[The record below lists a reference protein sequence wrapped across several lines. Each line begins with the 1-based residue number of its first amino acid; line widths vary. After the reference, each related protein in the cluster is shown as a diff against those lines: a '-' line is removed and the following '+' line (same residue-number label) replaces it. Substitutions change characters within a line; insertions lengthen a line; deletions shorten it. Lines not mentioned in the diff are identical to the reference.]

1 MRPRPW
7 RTLFLVALV
16 ALALSA
22 GCGDDGLDGADHGDP
37 IAVDPVAGE
46 PLGAPEDNSA
56 TEVFF
61 NHLQETKYCLEAWV
75 GLDVSE
81 PPPLESFLASGG
93 TNWDPWQEAIEKYG
107 ADAIGES
114 CGPRLDLSY
123 WEARV
128 REAEEAR
135 AREAEGQGQRP
146 LPPPG
151 RDDFEAF
158 YTFQRGLKACFE
170 AHGFPLPDP
179 PSLESFIAS
188 GAANWSP
195 LSQLIDLHPSASHAD
210 VWDQLEAEC
219 EALGLT
225 FDEFRDS

>member
-7 RTLFLVALV
+7 SMFFLVALV
-16 ALALSA
+16 ALVLSA
-22 GCGDDGLDGADHGDP
+22 GCGGDELEVGTP
-37 IAVDPVAGE
+37 VDQA
-46 PLGAPEDNSA
+46 PLGPPEDSSP

-61 NHLQETKYCLEAWV
+61 NHLLETKYCLEEWV
-75 GLDVSE
+75 GLAVSE

-93 TNWDPWQEAIEKYG
+93 TNWDPWQEATERYG
-107 ADAIGES
+107 AGAIGEA
-114 CGPRLDLSY
+114 CGRKLDLSY
-123 WEARV
+123 WEARS
-128 REAEEAR
+128 REAEQQE
-135 AREAEGQGQRP
+135 QRP
-146 LPPPG
+146 LPPPS

-188 GAANWSP
+188 GATNWSP
-195 LSQLIDLHPSASHAD
+195 LSQLIDLHPSAPDAD

-219 EALGLT
+219 EAVGLT

>member
-1 MRPRPW
+1 LVTRPRP
-7 RTLFLVALV
+7 RSTLFLVALV

-22 GCGDDGLDGADHGDP
+22 GCGGDELDGADHGDP
-37 IAVDPVAGE
+37 IAVDPASGE
-46 PLGAPEDNSA
+46 PLGPPEDNSSP

-61 NHLQETKYCLEAWV
+61 NHLMETKYCLEEWA
-75 GLDVSE
+75 GLAVSE
-81 PPPLESFLASGG
+81 PPPLESFLAGGG

-107 ADAIGES
+107 ADAIGET

-123 WEARV
+123 WEAR
-128 REAEEAR
+128 
-135 AREAEGQGQRP
+135 AREAEGQEQGP
-146 LPPPG
+146 LPPPSRG
-151 RDDFEAF
+151 DFEAF
-158 YTFQRGLKACFE
+158 YTFQRGLRACFE

-188 GAANWSP
+188 GATNWSP
-195 LSQLIDLHPSASHAD
+195 LSQLLDLHPSASEAD

>member
-7 RTLFLVALV
+7 SMFFLVALV
-16 ALALSA
+16 ALVLSA
-22 GCGDDGLDGADHGDP
+22 GCGGDELDGAVGTP
-37 IAVDPVAGE
+37 VDQA
-46 PLGAPEDNSA
+46 PLGPPEDSSP

-61 NHLQETKYCLEAWV
+61 NHLLETKYCLEEWV
-75 GLDVSE
+75 GLAVSE

-93 TNWDPWQEAIEKYG
+93 TNWDPWQEATEKYG
-107 ADAIGES
+107 AGAIGEA
-114 CGPRLDLSY
+114 CGRKLDLSY
-123 WEARV
+123 WEARS
-128 REAEEAR
+128 REAEEQ
-135 AREAEGQGQRP
+135 EQRP
-146 LPPPG
+146 LPPPS

-188 GAANWSP
+188 SATNWSP
-195 LSQLIDLHPSASHAD
+195 LSQLIDLHPSASDAD

-219 EALGLT
+219 EAVGLT

>member
-1 MRPRPW
+1 LVTRPRP
-7 RTLFLVALV
+7 RSTLFLVALV

-22 GCGDDGLDGADHGDP
+22 GCGGDELDGADHGDP
-37 IAVDPVAGE
+37 IAVDPASGE
-46 PLGAPEDNSA
+46 PLGPPEDNSSP

-61 NHLQETKYCLEAWV
+61 NHLMETKYCLEEWA
-75 GLDVSE
+75 GLAVSE

-107 ADAIGES
+107 ADAIGET

-123 WEARV
+123 WEAR
-128 REAEEAR
+128 
-135 AREAEGQGQRP
+135 AREAEGQKQGP
-146 LPPPG
+146 LPPPSRG
-151 RDDFEAF
+151 DFEAF
-158 YTFQRGLKACFE
+158 YTFQRGLRACFE

-188 GAANWSP
+188 GATNWSP
-195 LSQLIDLHPSASHAD
+195 LSQLLDLHPSASEAD

>member
-7 RTLFLVALV
+7 STFFLVALV

-22 GCGDDGLDGADHGDP
+22 GCGGDELDGAVGTP
-37 IAVDPVAGE
+37 VDQA
-46 PLGAPEDNSA
+46 PLGPPEDSSP

-61 NHLQETKYCLEAWV
+61 THLMETKYCLEEWV
-75 GLDVSE
+75 GLAVSE

-93 TNWDPWQEAIEKYG
+93 TNWDPWQEAIERYG
-107 ADAIGES
+107 ADAIGER
-114 CGPRLDLSY
+114 CGRRLDLSY
-123 WEARV
+123 WEARF

-135 AREAEGQGQRP
+135 AREAEGQVQRP
-146 LPPPG
+146 LPPPS

-158 YTFQRGLKACFE
+158 YTFQQGLKACFE

-188 GAANWSP
+188 GATNWSP
-195 LSQLIDLHPSASHAD
+195 LSQLIDLHPSASDTDA
-210 VWDQLEAEC
+210 WDQLEAEC

>member
-1 MRPRPW
+1 MRPKPW
-7 RTLFLVALV
+7 STFFLVALV

-22 GCGDDGLDGADHGDP
+22 GCGGDELDEEVGTP
-37 IAVDPVAGE
+37 VDQA
-46 PLGAPEDNSA
+46 PLGPPEDSSP
-56 TEVFF
+56 TEAFF
-61 NHLQETKYCLEAWV
+61 THLMETKYCLEEWV
-75 GLDVSE
+75 GLAVSE

-107 ADAIGES
+107 ADAIGET
-114 CGPRLDLSY
+114 CGRRLDLSY
-123 WEARV
+123 WEAS
-128 REAEEAR
+128 
-135 AREAEGQGQRP
+135 AREAKEQEQGP
-146 LPPPG
+146 LPPPS

-188 GAANWSP
+188 GATNWSP
-195 LSQLIDLHPSASHAD
+195 LSQLIDLHPSASDAD